1 MCFAELFAF
10 HTCAPYTVLISIS
23 AALLNQ
29 LSWFEVISVPSDA
42 VCLSDSEINCPATSS
57 TLTALPALMGM
68 PFDAA
73 GTGKR
78 VRQGP
83 DKVQGLHLT
92 EGKAKEGVFGRA
104 EPHAHGTWDL
114 LPLSAALTYLVGRNG
129 IC

>member
-1 MCFAELFAF
+1 MCFAMLFAF
-10 HTCAPYTVLISIS
+10 HTCGPYTVLISIS

-42 VCLSDSEINCPATSS
+42 VCLSDSEINCPATRS

-68 PFDAA
+68 SFDAA

-83 DKVQGLHLT
+83 DKV
-92 EGKAKEGVFGRA
+92 
-104 EPHAHGTWDL
+104 
-114 LPLSAALTYLVGRNG
+114 
-129 IC
+129 